1 VRAIFLENTMNG
13 CHCGGCRDCLRAQG
27 CRDCL
32 RAQGCD
38 EGGDDITAEEL
49 QIVREM
55 INDAELAH
63 EQGDDREA
71 RAILLKVI
79 AALQEFADEVP
90 G

>member
-13 CHCGGCRDCLRAQG
+13 CMCGG